1 MPSGVGLG
9 WGPLRIEHQ
18 EFQLLHIRETGT
30 GVALEAYVV
39 FLALAPYWVSQ
50 IFLQS
55 IR

>member
-1 MPSGVGLG
+1 MPSRVGLG
-9 WGPLRIEHQ
+9 LGSLRIEHQ
-18 EFQLLHIRETGT
+18 EFQFLPVRETGT

-39 FLALAPYWVSQ
+39 FAALVPYQFSQ

>member
-1 MPSGVGLG
+1 MGS
-9 WGPLRIEHQ
+9 LRIEHQ
-18 EFQLLHIRETGT
+18 KFQLLLIKETGT

-39 FLALAPYWVSQ
+39 FPALVAYRVSQ

>member
-1 MPSGVGLG
+1 MSSGVGLG
-9 WGPLRIEHQ
+9 LGSLRTEHQ
-18 EFQLLHIRETGT
+18 EFQLPPIKETGT

-39 FLALAPYWVSQ
+39 FSALIPYQVSQ